1 MRKNPKRQKLHSETT
16 NNQKP
21 KNPRMNRNLIRT
33 RILIRTSL
41 NHHRIPPPP
50 PSSSSSSS
58 PRRMASQSSEQQIEE
73 LNMKVKNQGDQVRSL
88 KSAPSEQ
95 RDPTQIAQA
104 IETLK
109 NLKSELELLKGTSST
124 AQEPPK
130 SKTSNQP
137 HARSTKKEVMTKF
150 QLKVPKGTKDH
161 HPKEMLIREKIFST
175 ITRIFKLHGAV
186 TIDTPVFE
194 LKEIL
199 SGKYGEDSK
208 LIYDLQDQGG
218 ELCSLRYD
226 LTVPFAR
233 FLAMNSKEYPSI
245 KRYHIAKVYRRDQP
259 AMTKGRMRE
268 FYQCDFD
275 IAGATDPMIAD
286 AEVLTIAC
294 EVLEALEVGPFTIKL
309 NHRKLLDGIFDLCG
323 VPEDKFRAISSAV
336 DKLDKMA
343 WIDVRKEMTEEKGL
357 DPQIAD
363 RIGEYVKLKG
373 SEDLLAQLFEDQT
386 LVANKTAK
394 EGLEEMKLLMSYMNV
409 FGIMPRIS
417 FDLSLARGLDYYTGV
432 IYEAVVEGSAPPVKE
447 ATLSAPTTTE
457 GVADGPSSKARSTKA
472 KREETGEAAEIDDES
487 QIGVGSIAAG
497 GRYDNLVGMFSAGKD
512 KIPCVGISFGVERI
526 FSILKSKAA
535 QNRIDNLRGKDVDV
549 FVMSVGDG
557 LLVERMKLCKELW
570 DAGLSAEFMYK
581 SKPKT
586 QKQFEIVDRDQIRF
600 AIILGPEELKSGHV
614 RIKEQVGKE
623 SNLHAQDKSGVVVE
637 RSQMISLLKERLYN
651 PS

>member
-1 MRKNPKRQKLHSETT
+1 M
-16 NNQKP
+16 
-21 KNPRMNRNLIRT
+21 
-33 RILIRTSL
+33 
-41 NHHRIPPPP
+41 
-50 PSSSSSSS
+50 
-58 PRRMASQSSEQQIEE
+58 EE
-73 LNMKVKNQGDQVRSL
+73 LSLKIRNQGEYVRSL
-88 KSAPSEQ
+88 KAAPAQQ
-95 RDPTQIAQA
+95 REPSTIAQA
-104 IETLK
+104 IQTLK
-109 NLKSELELLKGTSST
+109 TLKAEFESLKPNTGNGNGEESST
-124 AQEPPK
+124 G
-130 SKTSNQP
+130 
-137 HARSTKKEVMTKF
+137 MTKF

-161 HPKEMLIREKIFST
+161 HPKEMLIRDKIFTT
-175 ITRIFKLHGAV
+175 ITKIFKLHGAV

-294 EVLEALEVGPFTIKL
+294 EVLEALEVGEFTIKL

-336 DKLDKMA
+336 DKLDKMS

-357 DPQIAD
+357 DPEIAD
-363 RIGEYVKLKG
+363 RIGGYVKLKG
-373 SEDLLAQLFEDQT
+373 SEDLLAQLLEDEK
-386 LVANKTAK
+386 LVSNKTAK

-409 FGIMPRIS
+409 FGILSRIS

-432 IYEAVVEGSAPPVKE
+432 IYEAVVEGSAPP
-447 ATLSAPTTTE
+447 TLPTPSVPTEGSSSTTE
-457 GVADGPSSKARSTKA
+457 TTSKSTKS
-472 KREETGEAAEIDDES
+472 KSKSKTQQTGTEVDES

-497 GRYDNLVGMFSAGKD
+497 GRYDNLVGMFSSGKD

-535 QNRIDNLRGKDVDV
+535 ASNNNENLKGKDVDV
-549 FVMSVGDG
+549 FVM
-557 LLVERMKLCKELW
+557 
-570 DAGLSAEFMYK
+570 SAEFMYK

-600 AIILGPEELKSGHV
+600 AVIIGPEELKLGHV
-614 RIKEQVGKE
+614 RVKEQVGKL
-623 SNLHAQDKSGVVVE
+623 SNLNAHDKAGVVVE
-637 RSQMISLLKERLYN
+637 RDQLISLLKERL
-651 PS
+651 ST

>member
-1 MRKNPKRQKLHSETT
+1 MFI
-16 NNQKP
+16 
-21 KNPRMNRNLIRT
+21 RNLLRTKGKELQLDQVIRIT
-33 RILIRTSL
+33 SGNAQNNHNLHWNHGRRT
-41 NHHRIPPPP
+41 I
-50 PSSSSSSS
+50 
-58 PRRMASQSSEQQIEE
+58 RRMANPSEQIEE
-73 LNMKVKNQGDQVRSL
+73 LNLKIKNQGDQVRSL
-88 KSAPSEQ
+88 KSSPAEQ
-95 RDPTQIAQA
+95 RDPSQLAQA
-104 IETLK
+104 IEILK
-109 NLKSELELLKGTSST
+109 NLKVELERLKGTHKDEEPNQTKQPKTKT
-124 AQEPPK
+124 AAQ
-130 SKTSNQP
+130 NQL
-137 HARSTKKEVMTKF
+137 TKF

-175 ITRIFKLHGAV
+175 ITKIFKLHGAV

-294 EVLEALEVGPFTIKL
+294 EVLEALQVGPFTIKL

-336 DKLDKMA
+336 DKLDKMS
-343 WIDVRKEMTEEKGL
+343 WTDVRKEMTEEKHL
-357 DPQIAD
+357 DPLIAD

-373 SEDLLAQLFEDQT
+373 SEDLLAQLLEDHN
-386 LVANKTAK
+386 LIANKTAK

-432 IYEAVVEGSAPPVKE
+432 IYEAVVEGSTPPTQAGTTNPT
-447 ATLSAPTTTE
+447 ATDESTTK
-457 GVADGPSSKARSTKA
+457 VSKSKSKAKINDSN
-472 KREETGEAAEIDDES
+472 EAAEVDES

-497 GRYDNLVGMFSAGKD
+497 GR
-512 KIPCVGISFGVERI
+512 
-526 FSILKSKAA
+526 
-535 QNRIDNLRGKDVDV
+535 
-549 FVMSVGDG
+549 
-557 LLVERMKLCKELW
+557 
-570 DAGLSAEFMYK
+570 
-581 SKPKT
+581 
-586 QKQFEIVDRDQIRF
+586 
-600 AIILGPEELKSGHV
+600 
-614 RIKEQVGKE
+614 
-623 SNLHAQDKSGVVVE
+623 
-637 RSQMISLLKERLYN
+637 
-651 PS
+651 

>member
-1 MRKNPKRQKLHSETT
+1 MSAE
-16 NNQKP
+16 
-21 KNPRMNRNLIRT
+21 
-33 RILIRTSL
+33 
-41 NHHRIPPPP
+41 
-50 PSSSSSSS
+50 
-58 PRRMASQSSEQQIEE
+58 QIEQ
-73 LNMKVKNQGDQVRSL
+73 LSLKIKSQGDQLRNL
-88 KSAPSEQ
+88 KAAPVEQ
-95 RDPTQIAQA
+95 RDPTQIAHA
-104 IETLK
+104 IEILK
-109 NLKSELELLKGTSST
+109 NLKVELEQLKGKPQQDETT
-124 AQEPPK
+124 K
-130 SKTSNQP
+130 SKTPAQ
-137 HARSTKKEVMTKF
+137 TKF

-294 EVLEALEVGPFTIKL
+294 EVLEALQVGPFTIKL

-336 DKLDKMA
+336 DKLDKMSWA
-343 WIDVRKEMTEEKGL
+343 DVRKEMTEEKHL
-357 DPQIAD
+357 DSQIAD

-373 SEDLLAQLFEDQT
+373 SEDLLTQLLADQN

-432 IYEAVVEGSAPPVKE
+432 IYEAVVEGSAPPPQ
-447 ATLSAPTTTE
+447 ATAATTSKTR
-457 GVADGPSSKARSTKA
+457 ADEPGPKVSKSKAS
-472 KREETGEAAEIDDES
+472 EAAEVDES

-497 GRYDNLVGMFSAGKD
+497 GRYDNLVGMFSSGKE

-526 FSILKSKAA
+526 FSILKMQATESGSE
-535 QNRIDNLRGKDVDV
+535 NLRGKDVDV

-557 LLVERMKLCKELW
+557 LLAERMKLCKELW

-581 SKPKT
+581 SKPKA
-586 QKQFEIVDRDQIRF
+586 QKQFEMVDRDQIRF
-600 AIILGPEELKSGHV
+600 AIILGPEELKSGQV
-614 RIKEQVGKE
+614 RIKEQVGKQE
-623 SNLHAQDKSGVVVE
+623 NMAAHDKAGVIIDRAQL
-637 RSQMISLLKERLYN
+637 IPLLKEWLGCC
-651 PS
+651 SS

>member
-1 MRKNPKRQKLHSETT
+1 MSAEQIEQLNLKIKSQGDHL
-16 NNQKP
+16 
-21 KNPRMNRNLIRT
+21 RNLKA
-33 RILIRTSL
+33 
-41 NHHRIPPPP
+41 
-50 PSSSSSSS
+50 S
-58 PRRMASQSSEQQIEE
+58 PVQ
-73 LNMKVKNQGDQVRSL
+73 
-88 KSAPSEQ
+88 Q
-95 RDPTQIAQA
+95 RDPTEIAHA
-104 IETLK
+104 IEILK
-109 NLKSELELLKGTSST
+109 NLKAELEQLKGNPQDETV
-124 AQEPPK
+124 K
-130 SKTSNQP
+130 SKTPAQ
-137 HARSTKKEVMTKF
+137 TKF

-294 EVLEALEVGPFTIKL
+294 EVLEALQVGPFTIKL

-336 DKLDKMA
+336 DKLDKMS
-343 WIDVRKEMTEEKGL
+343 WTDVRKEMTEEKHL

-373 SEDLLAQLFEDQT
+373 SEDLLAQLLGDQN

-432 IYEAVVEGSAPPVKE
+432 IYEAVVEGSAPPPQ
-447 ATLSAPTTTE
+447 AAAATTTSKTGTNE
-457 GVADGPSSKARSTKA
+457 PGVKGSRSGLKA
-472 KREETGEAAEIDDES
+472 KASEAAEVDES

-497 GRYDNLVGMFSAGKD
+497 GRYDNLVGMFSSGKE

-526 FSILKSKAA
+526 FSILKMQATESGSE
-535 QNRIDNLRGKDVDV
+535 NLRGKDVDV

-557 LLVERMKLCKELW
+557 LLAERMKLCKELW

-581 SKPKT
+581 SKPKA
-586 QKQFEIVDRDQIRF
+586 QKQFEMVDRDQIRF
-600 AIILGPEELKSGHV
+600 AVILGPEELKSGHV
-614 RIKEQVGKE
+614 RIKEQVGKQE
-623 SNLHAQDKSGVVVE
+623 NLAAHDKAGVVVD
-637 RSQMISLLKERLYN
+637 RAQLIPLLKERLGCYCC
-651 PS
+651 PSVPPPPLCSTLLLLGYHPPLKI

>member
-1 MRKNPKRQKLHSETT
+1 MQRFFYRKLNKPRLNKDIRDWYISDAQQMYLARRSYHQIHSKLKITI
-16 NNQKP
+16 
-21 KNPRMNRNLIRT
+21 M
-33 RILIRTSL
+33 
-41 NHHRIPPPP
+41 
-50 PSSSSSSS
+50 
-58 PRRMASQSSEQQIEE
+58 EE
-73 LNMKVKNQGDQVRSL
+73 LSLKIRNQGEYVRSL
-88 KSAPSEQ
+88 KAAPAQQ
-95 RDPTQIAQA
+95 REPSTIAQA
-104 IETLK
+104 IQTLK
-109 NLKSELELLKGTSST
+109 TLKAEFESLKPNTGNGNGEESST
-124 AQEPPK
+124 G
-130 SKTSNQP
+130 
-137 HARSTKKEVMTKF
+137 MTKF

-161 HPKEMLIREKIFST
+161 HPKEMLIRDKIFTT
-175 ITRIFKLHGAV
+175 ITKIFKLHGAV

-226 LTVPFAR
+226 LT
-233 FLAMNSKEYPSI
+233 
-245 KRYHIAKVYRRDQP
+245 
-259 AMTKGRMRE
+259 
-268 FYQCDFD
+268 DFD

-294 EVLEALEVGPFTIKL
+294 EVLEALEVGEFTIKL

-336 DKLDKMA
+336 DKLDKMS

-357 DPQIAD
+357 DPEIAD
-363 RIGEYVKLKG
+363 RIGGYVKLKG
-373 SEDLLAQLFEDQT
+373 SEDLLAQLLEDEK
-386 LVANKTAK
+386 LVSNKTAK

-409 FGIMPRIS
+409 FGILSRIS

-432 IYEAVVEGSAPPVKE
+432 IYEAVVEGSAPP
-447 ATLSAPTTTE
+447 TLPTPSVPTEGSSSTTE
-457 GVADGPSSKARSTKA
+457 TTSKSTKS
-472 KREETGEAAEIDDES
+472 KSKSKTQQTGTEVDES

-497 GRYDNLVGMFSAGKD
+497 GRYDNLVGMFSSGKD

-535 QNRIDNLRGKDVDV
+535 ASNNNENLKGKDVDV

-557 LLVERMKLCKELW
+557 LLNERMKLCKELW

-600 AIILGPEELKSGHV
+600 AVIIGPEELKLGHV
-614 RIKEQVGKE
+614 RVKEQVGKL
-623 SNLHAQDKSGVVVE
+623 SNLNAHDKAGVVVE
-637 RSQMISLLKERLYN
+637 RDQLISLLKERL
-651 PS
+651 ST